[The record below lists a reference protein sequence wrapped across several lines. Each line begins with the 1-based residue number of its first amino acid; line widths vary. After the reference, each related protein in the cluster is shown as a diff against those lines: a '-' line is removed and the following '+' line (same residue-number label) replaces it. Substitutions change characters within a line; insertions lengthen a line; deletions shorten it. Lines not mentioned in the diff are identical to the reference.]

1 MADVICLG
9 EALIDFV
16 SLESGVDLIQAPGFM
31 KAPGGAPAN
40 VACGVAKLG
49 VSSAFIG
56 KVGDDPFGRFLER
69 TFAGAG
75 VDTSRMVFA
84 EEARTGL
91 AFVSLTS
98 EGDRD
103 FAFWRNP
110 SADMLLNPHEIDEAF
125 IAAGKVFHFG
135 SITRIVEPSRSATLR
150 AIEVARQNGL
160 LISYDPNL
168 RESLWDSLE
177 HAKQEM
183 IAGLENCDLLKVS
196 EEELAL
202 ITGERDIPPAAA
214 QLVEQGIALVSVTR
228 GPQGCYYANANGAG
242 WVEGHEVS
250 VADTT
255 GCGDG
260 FVAGMIVKALA
271 SASPPGEL
279 NEDELRDT
287 FVYANAVGAL
297 TATQKGAIPALPTPE
312 RVEQFLADTS
322 QADAPPRHVST
333 SQSNSGG
340 NRTCLS

>member
-1 MADVICLG
+1 MAHVICLG

-16 SLESGVDLIQAPGFM
+16 SLESGVDLIQAPGFK

-56 KVGDDPFGRFLER
+56 KVGDDPFGHFLEQ
-69 TFAGAG
+69 TFAAAG
-75 VDTSRMVFA
+75 VDTSRMIFA

-91 AFVSLTS
+91 AFVSLTA
-98 EGDRD
+98 EGERD

-110 SADMLLNPHEIDEAF
+110 SADMLLSPQEIDEEF

-150 AIEVARQNGL
+150 AIEVARQTGL

-168 RESLWDSLE
+168 RASLWDSLE
-177 HAKQEM
+177 HAKEEM
-183 IAGLENCDLLKVS
+183 IAGLENCDLVKVS

-202 ITGERDIPPAAA
+202 ITGCQDIPEGAAA
-214 QLVEQGIALVSVTR
+214 LVEGGIGLVAVTR
-228 GPQGCYYANANGAG
+228 GPEGCYYDNGVARG
-242 WVEGHEVS
+242 WVEGSRVQ

-260 FVAGMIVKALA
+260 FVAGMIVKTLA
-271 SASPPGEL
+271 AGKPPNQL
-279 NEDELRDT
+279 NPEELRDT

-297 TATQKGAIPALPTPE
+297 AATKKGAIPALPTPKQ
-312 RVEQFLADTS
+312 VEQFLAGRG
-322 QADAPPRHVST
+322 Q
-333 SQSNSGG
+333 G
-340 NRTCLS
+340 NIGPKLKPTMS

>member
-1 MADVICLG
+1 MPEVICLG

-16 SLESGVDLIQAPGFM
+16 SLESGVDLVEAPAFK

-56 KVGDDPFGRFLER
+56 KVGDDPFGHFLAQ
-69 TFAGAG
+69 TFAAAG
-75 VDTSRMVFA
+75 VDTSGMIFA

-91 AFVSLTS
+91 AFVSLTA
-98 EGDRD
+98 EGERD

-110 SADMLLNPHEIDEAF
+110 SADMLLNPQEIDEEF

-135 SITRIVEPSRSATLR
+135 SITRIVEPSRSATLK
-150 AIEVARQNGL
+150 AIEVARRQGL
-160 LISYDPNL
+160 LVSYDPNL

-196 EEELAL
+196 EQELAL
-202 ITGERDIPPAAA
+202 ITGQQDIPEGASE
-214 QLVEQGIALVSVTR
+214 LVERGIGLVTVTR
-228 GPQGCYYANANGAG
+228 GPEGCYYASASAHG
-242 WVEGHEVS
+242 WVEGYQVA

-260 FVAGMIVKALA
+260 FVAGMMVKVLA
-271 SASPPGEL
+271 AGKPPEAL
-279 NEDELRDT
+279 NEEQLRDT

-297 TATQKGAIPALPTPE
+297 TATKKGAIPGLPTPAQ
-312 RVEQFLADTS
+312 VEQFLA
-322 QADAPPRHVST
+322 QRA
-333 SQSNSGG
+333 
-340 NRTCLS
+340 